1 MILCDT
7 NILISAFNGRAD
19 TIEQLRLIGLQ
30 NLLLSSITVMELYQG
45 MGNKAEL
52 TQMKKK
58 IRFYDVIHIDKPIS
72 EKASFLIEQFS
83 LSHRLQ
89 IPDAIIGASAIV
101 YQTELF
107 TYNRKDF
114 EFLPGIKLYE
124 PT

>member
-7 NILISAFNGRAD
+7 NILISAFNGRTD
-19 TIEQLRLIGLQ
+19 TIEQLRAIGLE
-30 NLLLSSITVMELYQG
+30 NLLLSSITVMELLQG

-52 TQMKKK
+52 AQMKKK
-58 IRFYDVIHIDKPIS
+58 IRFYDVIHLDKDIS
-72 EKASFLIEQFS
+72 EKAMSLIEQFS

-101 YQTELF
+101 YKIELF

-114 EFLPGIKLYE
+114 AFLPGINLYE
-124 PT
+124 PK